1 MKRLGLRA
9 IAKRKWKAT
18 TDSRHALP
26 VADNILN
33 RDFSASA
40 PNQKWVTDITYVAT
54 QEGWLYLATVMDLY
68 SRAIIGWSLQ
78 DHLESP
84 LIIESLEMALWRRKF
99 PTDIL
104 VHSDRGSQYCS
115 DVYQALL
122 TKHGLI
128 CSMSRTGECWDNAA
142 MESFYHSLKVE
153 LVQFSIGFKT
163 RFEAKKLI
171 IEYIEEYYNTIRRHS
186 AIDYKAPFVFELLNR
201 CS

>member
-1 MKRLGLRA
+1 MPRS
-9 IAKRKWKAT
+9 T
-18 TDSRHALP
+18 HP
-26 VADNILN
+26 
-33 RDFSASA
+33 
-40 PNQKWVTDITYVAT
+40 YVAT